1 MFFKRVHWERKSFI
15 MVKLLITF
23 FSDPSITSDEVHSP
37 VYQALEPNS
46 ADTDKEESSSE
57 EAKETSTV
65 EVVESSDI
73 ETQSSQ
79 TVPTETTLEE
89 TTGDLPSAPAVMT
102 EESKPELASY
112 AEEVEAA
119 IVVNAEADVDK
130 LEDSEEVSAETTEAR
145 SLKEDAE
152 EKVIDKATDEVTEAV
167 TETVTETVPQPEEPV
182 PEETDEEPAPE
193 QQSSTSI
200 THSES
205 TEQQLIET
213 QPPQT
218 GKDFINE
225 MYAIMKSVTIERCIL
240 ILKVINP

>member
-1 MFFKRVHWERKSFI
+1 MYNVNRWTLFERVHWERKSFI
-15 MVKLLITF
+15 MVKLLIIF

-46 ADTDKEESSSE
+46 TDTEKEEPSSE
-57 EAKETSTV
+57 EPKETSTV

-130 LEDSEEVSAETTEAR
+130 LEDSEEVSVETAEAK
-145 SLKEDAE
+145 SIKEDAE
-152 EKVIDKATDEVTEAV
+152 EKVTDEVTEPVTEAV
-167 TETVTETVPQPEEPV
+167 TEAVPQPEEPV

-218 GKDFINE
+218 GKDFIIE
-225 MYAIMKSVTIERCIL
+225 MYAII
-240 ILKVINP
+240 

>member
-1 MFFKRVHWERKSFI
+1 
-15 MVKLLITF
+15 MVKLLIIF

-46 ADTDKEESSSE
+46 TDTEKEEPSSE
-57 EAKETSTV
+57 EPKETSTV

-89 TTGDLPSAPAVMT
+89 TTGDLPSPPAVMT

-130 LEDSEEVSAETTEAR
+130 LEDSEEVSVETAEAN
-145 SLKEDAE
+145 SIKEDAE
-152 EKVIDKATDEVTEAV
+152 EKVTDEVTEPVTEAV
-167 TETVTETVPQPEEPV
+167 TEAVPQPEEPV

-200 THSES
+200 PHSES

-218 GKDFINE
+218 GKDFIIE
-225 MYAIMKSVTIERCIL
+225 MYAII
-240 ILKVINP
+240 